1 VWKYIVY
8 SLRIRRMEYRI
19 AELPLFLIP
28 VLLTVRHESAFLSLE
43 FWEGLVIFLF
53 IFAFGDLL
61 NCLVDR
67 DLDATY
73 KPKLSQAV
81 YGIGV
86 RGVKLQA
93 ALSAIAALAL
103 AVHLAWLRDRWL
115 LVPATAFALFTAF
128 AYSVPPLQLKGR
140 GLWQLAFYWLGLFA
154 GPMLFTAMLFRD
166 LPGWEVIAVALSYG
180 LFQTGVLLV
189 NTAEDYP
196 EDRQMGVRTVIIAL
210 GIRRGIWTAFFV
222 AVLGSGSLLTAF
234 QAIHFHRRANS
245 AGTIAFWMVAML
257 ALTATCVATV
267 VRRARLWNRV
277 SCAAE
282 SDGIAAI
289 KRAAKWVP
297 LEITVGAIV
306 SLMAAL
312 SAFLAARTSP

>member
-1 VWKYIVY
+1 
-8 SLRIRRMEYRI
+8 MEYRI
-19 AELPLFLIP
+19 AEIPLFLIP
-28 VLLTVRHESAFLSLE
+28 VLLTVRHESALVSVE

-53 IFAFGDLL
+53 FFAFGDLL

-93 ALSAIAALAL
+93 ALSAVAAMVL

-115 LVPATAFALFTAF
+115 LVPATALALFTAF

-140 GLWQLAFYWLGLFA
+140 GVWQLAFYWLGLFA

-166 LPGWEVIAVALSYG
+166 LPSWEVIAVALSYG

-189 NTAEDYP
+189 NTAEDFP

-210 GIRRGIWTAFFV
+210 GIRRGIWAACFF

-234 QAIHFHRRANS
+234 QAIHFHRRADS
-245 AGTIAFWMVAML
+245 AIAFWMVAML

-267 VRRARLWNRV
+267 VRRARLWKRV
-277 SCAAE
+277 SCGAE
-282 SDGIAAI
+282 ADGIAAI

-312 SAFLAARTSP
+312 SAFLAVRDLP